1 MFANTVLTSLRDGIH
16 KRRTAMHVLSNQ
28 RPLPSAIPGIAH
40 ITLAGHEEGLS
51 KLSVWRQSIA
61 PGGAT
66 PPHRHDC
73 EEVVICSSGT
83 GELRSGEKVERFTRD
98 MTVVIPANVEH
109 QIINTGL
116 DDLQFVAVFSM
127 SPVLACLPDGTA
139 IELPWRS

>member
-1 MFANTVLTSLRDGIH
+1 
-16 KRRTAMHVLSNQ
+16 MHVISNQ

-40 ITLAGHEEGLS
+40 VTLAGHEEGLS
-51 KLSVWRQSIA
+51 KLSVWQQSVA

-73 EEVVICSSGT
+73 EEAVICSGGI
-83 GELRSGEKVERFTRD
+83 GELRLGDKVERFACD

-109 QIINTGL
+109 QIINIGRAP
-116 DDLQFVAVFSM
+116 LQFVAIFSM
-127 SPVLACLPDGTA
+127 SPVHACFPDGTA